1 MSESMAR
8 RQSISAPRDI
18 PWGTSVGGPQPLHS
32 SSAGAMGRRMSR
44 RQSLAGSHKT
54 DVSVMKPHTAF
65 GGWTPENT
73 YRLGPSPGDEFN
85 REEVEKVL
93 KELLNAFLDGEKYT
107 YENCS
112 QMSLNLTDV
121 IRRRLKEMNFPR
133 FRFVCQVIIGEDK
146 HQGLECASRCIWD
159 GQMDNYANVCYRKGN
174 LFAVA
179 TVFAVYFE

>member
-1 MSESMAR
+1 MSESVHR
-8 RQSISAPRDI
+8 RQSISAPRGDI
-18 PWGTSVGGPQPLHS
+18 PWGTSIGAPHPLHS
-32 SSAGAMGRRMSR
+32 TSAGAVGRRFSR
-44 RQSLAGSHKT
+44 RQSLAGSHRT
-54 DVSVMKPHTAF
+54 EGSMLKPSA
-65 GGWTPENT
+65 TPENT

-85 REEVEKVL
+85 QEEVENVL
-93 KELLNAFLDGEKYT
+93 KDVLSAFLNEESYT
-107 YENCS
+107 YDNCS

-146 HQGLECASRCIWD
+146 HQGIEYASRCIWD
-159 GQMDNYANVCYRKGN
+159 GQTDNYANVCYRKGN